1 MMSYTVSLWI
11 SIFIHYS
18 MSTEINDPIS
28 PPNNKVI
35 SVGSSTAVNDVFNR
49 LTSGMSNS
57 PNPSRWLR
65 FIKFII

>member
-1 MMSYTVSLWI
+1 
-11 SIFIHYS
+11 
-18 MSTEINDPIS
+18 MSTETNDPIS

-57 PNPSRWLR
+57 PNPSR
-65 FIKFII
+65 